1 MKNIKYIIVA
11 FVIVFIPII
20 SSAQCTEAKVR
31 DVCSNKLKSG
41 FTYLKTYDVDG
52 IGEYSYVFSKGNTY
66 LIQNC
71 ASNGLNGQ
79 MKITIYDRTKRRIAS
94 NYDAKNNEM
103 NNPFLGYL
111 CKMTSIYYVK
121 FEIDEDADEECGVGI
136 LGFK

>member
-1 MKNIKYIIVA
+1 MKNLKYIIIAVSLGL
-11 FVIVFIPII
+11 VPMVT
-20 SSAQCTEAKVR
+20 SAQCTESNVR
-31 DVCSNKLKSG
+31 DACGNKLKSG

-52 IGEYSYVFSKGNTY
+52 EGEYSYVFSKGNTY

-71 ASNGLNGQ
+71 PSSGLSEN
-79 MKITIYDRTKRRIAS
+79 MKITIYDRTKRRLAS
-94 NYDAKNNEM
+94 NYDSKSGEM